1 MLFTLLHVYI
11 FISRFIC
18 RFQETLK
25 NCLIR
30 AVIFCIPSDPS
41 TFFISLNSI
50 LIRSRERTIYKPFSW
65 SFPSFS
71 HVSSLVY
78 FFSSSPQRRRGW
90 LCQRETFVYRCFV
103 RSSKAGPKHLWRISP
118 HLHATLSQNPSVL
131 NVDWVH
137 LYFRLRLLV
146 LFLFFLVRLTG
157 W

>member
-41 TFFISLNSI
+41 TFFISFFISLNSI

-71 HVSSLVY
+71 HGSSLVY
-78 FFSSSPQRRRGW
+78 FFSSSPQQGGSPRTDSDGEGDYAKEKHSYTDVSSGVRRQDQNTSGG
-90 LCQRETFVYRCFV
+90 
-103 RSSKAGPKHLWRISP
+103 S
-118 HLHATLSQNPSVL
+118 LHICT
-131 NVDWVH
+131 
-137 LYFRLRLLV
+137 RR
-146 LFLFFLVRLTG
+146 
-157 W
+157 